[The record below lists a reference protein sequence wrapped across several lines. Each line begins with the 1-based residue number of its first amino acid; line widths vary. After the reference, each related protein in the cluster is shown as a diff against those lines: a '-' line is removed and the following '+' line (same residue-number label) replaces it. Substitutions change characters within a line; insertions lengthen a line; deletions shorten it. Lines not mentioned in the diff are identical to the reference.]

1 MNLRIGF
8 VPLADCA
15 PLVVALEHGHFAA
28 QGLEVELSKA
38 QSWEQARSKLERG
51 DYQAAHLLATLPL
64 LSALGIDGSR
74 SLLSTAWTISQSG
87 NAITLSNRL
96 CKAGATDGPRL
107 ARFLEESG
115 SPERIRLGIVH
126 SRSTHELMLREWL
139 AAGDLEI
146 GERIEL
152 VVSPPQEMVRRLRDG
167 ELDGFCAGEP
177 WNQRASTSKLGGVVA
192 LGEDV
197 VAPGTE
203 KVLAVSRPWHDEHH
217 ETHAK
222 ILRALDAASR
232 WLADESHLD
241 EAAAL
246 VAGKRFVNT
255 QEGLL
260 RDALHRRIR
269 AGWGRTLE
277 GRRFLRFS
285 GHGCNAPDARDFRW
299 YLERLVLWGIA
310 QPQDLDLDLDKI
322 CLAGFHRGTFPLGD
336 GMDRIFAF
344 EADFADG
351 LRCIPMVVRRKLD
364 LVGIK
369 LSLAQWSR
377 FSVEARAALAEGPLD
392 TPDLRADWKSRM
404 EAAIRLHAGEEPRFL
419 PVEEAPSW
427 TRLDAIP
434 PEVAEWSTGADVAL
448 SIARW
453 RSLDELQRFAL
464 TKLSRAGHE
473 NRNFLPACKE
483 FGIT

>member
-1 MNLRIGF
+1 MTFRIGF

-15 PLVVALEHGHFAA
+15 PLAVALEHGHFAA
-28 QGLEVELSKA
+28 QGLDVELSKA
-38 QSWEQARSKLERG
+38 QSWEQARQKLERG
-51 DYQAAHLLATLPL
+51 DFQAAHLPATLPL

-74 SLLSTAWTISQSG
+74 CLLSTAWVLSQGG

-96 CKAGATDGPRL
+96 CKAGAIDGPSL
-107 ARFLEESG
+107 ARHLATPG
-115 SPERIRLGIVH
+115 APDRIRLGIVH
-126 SRSTHELMLREWL
+126 PRSTHELMLREWL
-139 AAGDLEI
+139 ATGGLSI
-146 GERIEL
+146 GERVEL

-177 WNQRASTSKLGGVVA
+177 WNQRATTSKLGGIVA

-197 VAPGTE
+197 VAPGAE
-203 KVLAVSRPWHDEHH
+203 KILAVSREWHEGNQDV
-217 ETHAK
+217 HAAF
-222 ILRALDAASR
+222 LRAIDAASR

-269 AGWGRTLE
+269 AGWGRTLT
-277 GRRFLRFS
+277 GLRFLRFS
-285 GHGCNAPDARDFRW
+285 GPGCNVPRPSDFRW
-299 YLERLVLWGIA
+299 YLERLVLWGHA
-310 QPQDLDLDLDKI
+310 HPRDLDLDLDRI
-322 CLAGFHRGTFPLGD
+322 CLSGFHRATFPQGD
-336 GMDRIFAF
+336 RLDRIFAF
-344 EADFADG
+344 EQEFADG

-364 LVGIK
+364 LAGVK

-377 FSVEARAALAEGPLD
+377 FPLEARTSLVEGQAEGAEALQAWKASVEDAVR
-392 TPDLRADWKSRM
+392 R
-404 EAAIRLHAGEEPRFL
+404 HAGEDPKAL
-419 PVEEAPSW
+419 PVEDSPAW
-427 TRLDAIP
+427 LRLDAIP
-434 PEVAEWSTGADVAL
+434 SEVATWSAEAGVEL

-453 RSLDELQRFAL
+453 RSLDDLQRFAL
-464 TKLSRAGHE
+464 AKLSRPGHE

-483 FGIT
+483 FSLV